1 LPSLTPIPLTPEG
14 QQTVAEPDC
23 TAVLLTS
30 GAALLWTIRRRSQ
43 RDALPT

>member
-1 LPSLTPIPLTPEG
+1 LPSLTQIPLTPEG
-14 QQTVAEPDC
+14 RQTVAEPSC

-30 GAALLWTIRRRSQ
+30 GVALLWAIRRRPQ